1 MKKLCNTGWEA
12 DRLYRNTVTATF
24 TTPSR
29 PIKLTGYRFK
39 LAMIPSDAPF
49 IGGYASAQVLWWCAM
64 FGLESDPADDWGTV
78 TFVDNA
84 TAKPAAA
91 IAGLRWPRWRRLGA
105 GATLAA
111 AAQNLHGG
119 ANTVDNIVAVSILKA
134 SPWTSA
140 VNDFLHESGWS
151 VIVPPRCTVQMFAGH
166 AGQGPIDFEV
176 QGGLLYE

>member
-1 MKKLCNTGWEA
+1 MKKLCNTGWE
-12 DRLYRNTVTATF
+12 DRSTVTATF

-78 TFVDNA
+78 TFVDHA
-84 TAKPAAA
+84 MAKPAAA
-91 IAGLRWPRWRRLGA
+91 TAGLRWPRWRRWGA

-111 AAQNLHGG
+111 TAQNLHGG

>member
-1 MKKLCNTGWEA
+1 
-12 DRLYRNTVTATF
+12 
-24 TTPSR
+24 
-29 PIKLTGYRFK
+29 
-39 LAMIPSDAPF
+39 
-49 IGGYASAQVLWWCAM
+49 VLWWCAM

-91 IAGLRWPRWRRLGA
+91 IAGLRWPRWPRWRRLGA

-119 ANTVDNIVAVSILKA
+119 ANTVNNIVAVSILKA